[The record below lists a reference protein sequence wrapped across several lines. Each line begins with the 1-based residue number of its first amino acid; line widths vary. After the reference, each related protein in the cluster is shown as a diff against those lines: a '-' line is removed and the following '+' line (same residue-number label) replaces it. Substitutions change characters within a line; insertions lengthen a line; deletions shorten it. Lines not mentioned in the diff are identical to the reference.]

1 MQIRLTRHNVPADS
15 QIQTK
20 FRSVPVL
27 QIEII
32 KLFAPTISTFG
43 CYKSTNEMTPNLWQ
57 DYKIKIRVE
66 IEFKF
71 EKNYAELE
79 NSCIKLLN
87 KDLSHGAI
95 PVLQL
100 ATQFYS

>member
-1 MQIRLTRHNVPADS
+1 
-15 QIQTK
+15 
-20 FRSVPVL
+20 
-27 QIEII
+27 
-32 KLFAPTISTFG
+32 
-43 CYKSTNEMTPNLWQ
+43 MTPNLWQ